1 MKTRL
6 VIVLVFVVF
15 FAVVGVI
22 ALARRDARLLARET
36 AVVSDPAP
44 VRLAPLETRPYTL
57 VERLYGV
64 LEARAAVDMSFSIAG
79 RISLLGPGATADNPV
94 TIDEGVR
101 VHRGDALA
109 VIDPERYDAGV
120 KSAFAE
126 LSRAEATLA
135 RTNSQINE
143 AAILERDLLAELAR
157 TRTALDRGA
166 GTERDLDRAL
176 RNAEA
181 ATARRQ
187 SIEAQ
192 RSADIAQIRS
202 AEAMLATANAQ
213 LDDATL
219 RAPFDGVISALR
231 VEPGETVSPGAVVL
245 SIIDDRTV
253 RLRAGIVERKA
264 PLISEGQTA
273 RITVRALEGQ
283 VSLVREGIP
292 GTIEGVVTLV
302 TPSADPLTGLFGLEI
317 TIDNDPDSQD
327 GGRGWLRPGMI
338 GRAAI
343 RLAERPLMLVP
354 EECALDLDGQ
364 LYVFLA
370 QRAPDGSLIADLSPI
385 HPVASDDRYYLL
397 ETPPVGVGLVIEGQ
411 TLLAD
416 GAPIRIAEDAP
427 ARR

>member
-1 MKTRL
+1 MRTRL
-6 VIVLVFVVF
+6 IIVLVFVAF
-15 FAVVGVI
+15 FVLVGVI
-22 ALARRDARLLARET
+22 ALVRVDARQQARET
-36 AVVSDPAP
+36 AATVEPTP
-44 VRLAPLETRPYTL
+44 VRLAPLETRPYAL
-57 VERLYGV
+57 IERLYGV
-64 LEARAAVDMSFSIAG
+64 IEARAAVDMSFRIAG

-101 VHRGDALA
+101 VVRGDALA

-126 LSRAEATLA
+126 LSRAEATLT

-143 AAILERDLLAELAR
+143 AAILERDLLAELER
-157 TRTALDRGA
+157 TRTALERGA
-166 GTERDLDRAL
+166 GTQRDLDRAQ

-187 SIEAQ
+187 SAEAQ
-192 RSADIAQIRS
+192 RAADVAQIRS

-219 RAPFDGVISALR
+219 RAPFDGVVEALR
-231 VEPGETVSPGAVVL
+231 VEPGETVSPGAIVL

-264 PLISEGQTA
+264 PLIRNGQTA
-273 RITVRALEGQ
+273 RVTVRALEGQ
-283 VSLVREGIP
+283 ASLVREGIP
-292 GTIEGVVTLV
+292 ESIEGVVTLV
-302 TPSADPLTGLFGLEI
+302 TPSADPVTGLFGLEI
-317 TIDNDPDSQD
+317 TIDNDPGSGS

-370 QRAPDGSLIADLSPI
+370 QRAEGGALVADLTPI
-385 HPVASDDRYYLL
+385 HPIASDDRYYLL
-397 ETPPVGVGLVIEGQ
+397 ETPPVGVGLVVEGQ
-411 TLLAD
+411 TMLAD
-416 GAPIRIAEDAP
+416 GAPIRVAEDVT